1 MNAYC
6 FPSLSHLVGE
16 VRSREKESDC
26 LRWGHEPAAGCW
38 GGGGWKWGWWQE
50 VSTRKNLQE
59 LLQPSQWQDRVSPIT
74 EHTGGNEIHK
84 RQEGFVAVRGQMGPL
99 LRRGSCSESHVPC
112 PLHLCWYILRV
123 LQPKKMAMS
132 YDPDHPQS
140 SLQQWT
146 EWVTQ
151 DTLGCMESLTW
162 LTQYRK
168 DYFTQQVILRQDGLV
183 ESEAKQYYQG
193 PRWIPPF
200 CFVIISVS
208 VLVRW
213 QQFQCSDPHIPP
225 SRDRKGAHCVPVSL

>member
-26 LRWGHEPAAGCW
+26 LRWGHEPAAAV

-99 LRRGSCSESHVPC
+99 LRRGSCSEGTFLTWPYVPC
-112 PLHLCWYILRV
+112 PLHLRYTSSGSSSPRRWPCLMILIILSNLCSSGQSGSLRILWAARRASPGSHNTRKV
-123 LQPKKMAMS
+123 ISHSKSSWDRMAWS
-132 YDPDHPQS
+132 SQGLSNIIKDPDEFHPS
-140 SLQQWT
+140 ALS
-146 EWVTQ
+146 
-151 DTLGCMESLTW
+151 
-162 LTQYRK
+162 
-168 DYFTQQVILRQDGLV
+168 F
-183 ESEAKQYYQG
+183 
-193 PRWIPPF
+193 
-200 CFVIISVS
+200 
-208 VLVRW
+208 
-213 QQFQCSDPHIPP
+213 
-225 SRDRKGAHCVPVSL
+225 